1 MLVAYC
7 SAYVSPASE
16 QPLWQEHRGCRRKDR
31 IAVLEKKKNSDARWH
46 DGQER
51 GRD

>member
-16 QPLWQEHRGCRRKDR
+16 QTLWQEHRGCRRKDR
-31 IAVLEKKKNSDARWH
+31 IAVLEKKNSDARRY